1 MHDNE
6 EKRTVISRLDVLNL
20 PSMEWSSVSTTGT
33 PPAGAMDYGATTIGE
48 DTMYI
53 FDGGRCDNGDC
64 VHNDLYQLNNNDKV
78 WRCIPCTN
86 RPMKKHSC
94 GFISYSYQGSDYI
107 VALGGKGGKQPPA
120 EPQLHSLYTPS
131 SSGNYYTN
139 EVHIMNVT
147 TSPGIACI
155 TNIRMILSTILTGQ
169 WISPTITGS
178 DRPLAISDF
187 SLHLLPHS
195 GNQAIMFGGF
205 TVPEKGKSRKHTN
218 DTYTLSMTSNSVV
231 SDY

>member
-1 MHDNE
+1 
-6 EKRTVISRLDVLNL
+6 
-20 PSMEWSSVSTTGT
+20 MEWNCVSTTGT

-48 DTMYI
+48 DMYI
-53 FDGGRCDNGDC
+53 FDGGRCDGGGAC
-64 VHNDLYQLNNNDKV
+64 VHNDLYQLNTNDKV

-86 RPMKKHSC
+86 RPMKKHKC
-94 GFISYSYQGSDYI
+94 GFISYSYQGSEYI
-107 VALGGKGGKQPPA
+107 LALGGREGNNH
-120 EPQLHSLYTPS
+120 LLNHSYTHCTHLTLD
-131 SSGNYYTN
+131 GYYYTN

-147 TSPGIACI
+147 TSPGIACM

-195 GNQAIMFGGF
+195 GNQAIMFGGV
-205 TVPEKGKSRKHTN
+205 TVPEEGKVPT
-218 DTYTLSMTSNSVV
+218 TYQ
-231 SDY
+231 